1 MNVTTDVQFPNWF
14 SVYAD
19 RYFERHLTPYA
30 GLPGRRFC
38 QIGAFTGDATCWL
51 LEHVVTDP
59 TSLLVDVDT
68 WEGSDEQVHHTFD
81 WHLVEAVYDQRTQD
95 ARNDGRLAK
104 FRGTSQSFF
113 AATGE
118 PFDFIYIDG
127 DHTAFAVLND
137 AVAAYPLLKPGGLLA
152 FDDYLW
158 QSGKTDEH
166 NPQLAIDAFRSIY
179 RDRFDL
185 IDIGQQVWL
194 RRTR

>member
-1 MNVTTDVQFPNWF
+1 MQFPNWF
-14 SVYAD
+14 TVHAD
-19 RYFERHLTPYA
+19 RYFERHLMQYA

-68 WEGSDEQVHHTFD
+68 WEGSDESSHHSFD
-81 WHLVEAVYDQRTQD
+81 WDQVEQIYDTRTQA

-104 FRGTSQSFF
+104 FKGPSQRFF
-113 AATGE
+113 DSTTE

-137 AVAAYPLLKPGGLLA
+137 AVSAYRLLKPGGLLA

-166 NPQLAIDAFRSIY
+166 NPALAIDAIRSIY
-179 RDRFDL
+179 RDRL
-185 IDIGQQVWL
+185 EHVDIGHQVWL